1 MSFVPEK
8 YLVTAGGK
16 IKCVRCK
23 AFLKK
28 HGRQCLSPAINKKTS
43 LCKWHGGKSTG
54 PKTKEGIE
62 RIRQAHLQSGNETLA
77 AKQSRSEQS
86 LRLQMLEQALYLL
99 NMANGPR
106 SRGRKAKGFKTIKS
120 INEVK
125 KVLDKY

>member
-28 HGRQCLSPAINKKTS
+28 HGRQCLSPAINKRTS

-86 LRLQMLEQALYLL
+86 LRLQLLEDSLHLL
-99 NMANGPR
+99 KMTSAKR
-106 SRGRKAKGFKTIKS
+106 SRGRKASGYCKITS
-120 INEVK
+120 VEEVK
-125 KVLDKY
+125 KVIK

>member
-62 RIRQAHLQSGNETLA
+62 RIRQAHLQSANETLA

-86 LRLQMLEQALYLL
+86 LRLQLLEQAMYVL
-99 NMANGPR
+99 NMTSAKKIRGRRANGYWKIN
-106 SRGRKAKGFKTIKS
+106 SV
-120 INEVK
+120 NEVK
-125 KVLDKY
+125 KALDEN